1 MRICLL
7 EDDLELGR
15 SLQALL
21 QNADHEVMW
30 LRRIADARLWIAEGG
45 FDAVVM
51 DLGLPDGDGMELL
64 RLLRRSHRKLPLI
77 VITARDA
84 IEDRLDGLDG
94 GADDYLVK
102 PFAGSELLARLR
114 AVVRRT
120 QGDGAEAQPAE
131 WQLRD
136 LVLDEPR
143 MEVRRGAERVPLS
156 RTEFTILLTL
166 IKLPDRVVT
175 RRQLENR
182 APCQMDGRSLDV
194 HISNLRRKIGEGYIR
209 TVRGVGYLV
218 EREG

>member
-30 LRRIADARLWIAEGG
+30 LRRIADARQWVQEGQ
-45 FDAVVM
+45 FDALVM
-51 DLGLPDGDGMELL
+51 DLGLPDGDGMDLL
-64 RLLRRSHRKLPLI
+64 RQLRRSQRKLPMI

-84 IEDRLDGLDG
+84 IEDRLSGLDG

-114 AVVRRT
+114 AVARRAL
-120 QGDGAEAQPAE
+120 GDSQDDGPLE

-143 MEVRRGAERVPLS
+143 MEVRRGQERLALS
-156 RTEFTILLTL
+156 RTEFSLLLTL
-166 IKLPDRVVT
+166 VKMPDRVVT
-175 RRQLENR
+175 RRQLESR
-182 APCQMDGRSLDV
+182 SPSQMDGRSLDV

-218 EREG
+218 ERG

>member
-30 LRRIADARLWIAEGG
+30 LRRIADARLWMAEGG

-64 RLLRRSHRKLPLI
+64 RTLRRNHRKLPLI

-114 AVVRRT
+114 AVARRS
-120 QGDGAEAQPAE
+120 QVDGEPQQAE

-136 LVLDEPR
+136 LILDEPR

-218 EREG
+218 ERGS

>member
-15 SLQALL
+15 SLQAVL
-21 QNADHEVMW
+21 QGADHDVMW
-30 LRRIADARLWIAEGG
+30 LRRIADAKVWIADGA

-64 RLLRRSHRKLPLI
+64 RAVRRNHRKLPLL

-84 IEDRLDGLDG
+84 IEDRLSGLDG

-114 AVVRRT
+114 AVSRRSLA
-120 QGDGAEAQPAE
+120 DNPEAPPAE

-136 LVLDEPR
+136 LVLDELR
-143 MEVRRGAERVPLS
+143 MEVRRGPERLALS
-156 RTEFTILLTL
+156 RTEFSLLLTL

-218 EREG
+218 ERQ

>member
-1 MRICLL
+1 MRICLI

-15 SLQALL
+15 ALQALL

-30 LRRIADARLWIAEGG
+30 LRRLADARLWLQEGG
-45 FDAVVM
+45 FDAVVL

-64 RLLRRSHRKLPLI
+64 QRLRRTDRKLPVLI
-77 VITARDA
+77 ITARDA
-84 IEDRLDGLDG
+84 IEHRLHGLDG

-114 AVVRRT
+114 AVTRRT
-120 QGDGAEAQPAE
+120 LASEAGDQAAE

-143 MEVRRGAERVPLS
+143 MEVRRGAERVSLS
-156 RTEFTILLTL
+156 RTEFTLLLTL
-166 IKLPDRVVT
+166 VKLPDRVVT
-175 RRQLENR
+175 RRQLESR

-218 EREG
+218 ERH

>member
-21 QNADHEVMW
+21 QNAEHEVMW
-30 LRRIADARLWIAEGG
+30 LRRMADARLWLQEGG
-45 FDAVVM
+45 FDAVVL

-64 RLLRRSHRKLPLI
+64 HRLRRSDRKLPVLI
-77 VITARDA
+77 ITARDA
-84 IEDRLDGLDG
+84 IENRLDGLDG

-114 AVVRRT
+114 AVIRRT
-120 QGDGAEAQPAE
+120 QGTEAEDPAAE
-131 WQLRD
+131 WPLRD
-136 LVLDEPR
+136 LVLDELR
-143 MEVRRGAERVPLS
+143 MEVRRGEERVSLS
-156 RTEFTILLTL
+156 RTEFSLLLTL
-166 IKLPDRVVT
+166 VKLPDRVVT

-218 EREG
+218 ERH

>member
-21 QNADHEVMW
+21 QNAEHEVMW
-30 LRRIADARLWIAEGG
+30 LRRIADAKLWLQEGG
-45 FDAVVM
+45 FDAVVL

-64 RLLRRSHRKLPLI
+64 LRIRRSDRKLPVLI
-77 VITARDA
+77 ITARDA
-84 IEDRLDGLDG
+84 IEHRLDGLDG

-114 AVVRRT
+114 AVTRRSLPA
-120 QGDGAEAQPAE
+120 DADEAAAE

-143 MEVRRGAERVPLS
+143 MEVRRGIERVSLS
-156 RTEFTILLTL
+156 RTEFSLLLTL
-166 IKLPDRVVT
+166 VKLPDRVVT
-175 RRQLENR
+175 RRQLESR

-218 EREG
+218 ERH

>member
-21 QNADHEVMW
+21 QNAEHEVMW
-30 LRRIADARLWIAEGG
+30 LRRIADAKLWLQEGG
-45 FDAVVM
+45 FDAVVL

-64 RLLRRSHRKLPLI
+64 QRIRRTDRKLPVLI
-77 VITARDA
+77 ITARDA
-84 IEDRLDGLDG
+84 IENRLDGLDG

-114 AVVRRT
+114 AVTRRSLGT
-120 QGDGAEAQPAE
+120 DADEAAAE

-143 MEVRRGAERVPLS
+143 MEVRRGAERVALS
-156 RTEFTILLTL
+156 RTEFSLLLTL
-166 IKLPDRVVT
+166 VKLPDRVVT

-218 EREG
+218 ERH

>member
-1 MRICLL
+1 MRAMRICLL

-64 RLLRRSHRKLPLI
+64 RTLRRNHRKLPLL

-102 PFAGSELLARLR
+102 PLPAPSCWRGCAPSRAAARWTAASRSRPSGSCATWCWTSR
-114 AVVRRT
+114 AWRCAVAPSACRC
-120 QGDGAEAQPAE
+120 
-131 WQLRD
+131 
-136 LVLDEPR
+136 
-143 MEVRRGAERVPLS
+143 
-156 RTEFTILLTL
+156 
-166 IKLPDRVVT
+166 
-175 RRQLENR
+175 R
-182 APCQMDGRSLDV
+182 APSSASC
-194 HISNLRRKIGEGYIR
+194 
-209 TVRGVGYLV
+209 
-218 EREG
+218 

>member
-30 LRRIADARLWIAEGG
+30 LRRMAAAKLWVQEGC
-45 FDAVVM
+45 FDVVVL
-51 DLGLPDGDGMELL
+51 DLVLPDGGVMELL
-64 RLLRRSHRKLPLI
+64 HRLRRSDRKLPVLI
-77 VITARDA
+77 ITARDA
-84 IEDRLDGLDG
+84 IENRLDGLDG

-114 AVVRRT
+114 AVTRRT
-120 QGDGAEAQPAE
+120 LGSEADEASAE

-143 MEVRRGAERVPLS
+143 MEVRRGTERVSLS
-156 RTEFTILLTL
+156 RTEFSLLLTL
-166 IKLPDRVVT
+166 VKLPDRVVT

-218 EREG
+218 ERH